1 MLGDAH
7 VYNNHIDAL
16 EKQLERTPRPFPKFK
31 IARTVSDIDDFKS
44 DDFVIEGYEPHPKIS
59 MDMAV

>member
-44 DDFVIEGYEPHPKIS
+44 DDFVIEGYAKFL
-59 MDMAV
+59 